1 MKRNA
6 STVEKMYQAVKKL
19 STFHSLN
26 QQAVVS
32 LSLLVYNS
40 EHDHQTVE
48 PQLESP
54 VFSCLFSNLGGV
66 AESQRTQN
74 SHEPLDFSIPSDVDQ
89 HERREPYASQEEKS
103 LVYRCFYVTG
113 THFSR
118 SCCITSL
125 EMKEP

>member
-54 VFSCLFSNLGGV
+54 VFSCLFSNLLLSSNAYLGNNLLEGLNNLFLWISTTSK
-66 AESQRTQN
+66 EDEIIKCYSQILGIECL
-74 SHEPLDFSIPSDVDQ
+74 SGASLDIFTLPDDTMNF
-89 HERREPYASQEEKS
+89 
-103 LVYRCFYVTG
+103 L
-113 THFSR
+113 
-118 SCCITSL
+118 
-125 EMKEP
+125 